1 MHMRDIMAHL
11 RDPVVQK
18 NLNMSRAIKQ
28 AARNFLE
35 QRGFMEYDTP
45 ILQPKGGEIYNPTFD
60 VQIDGDSACLGDSP
74 QMYKM
79 MLLHAGYER
88 YYQFA
93 HCFRPIA
100 HENNRET
107 RLCEF
112 IQLDLEMQIPSLE
125 ELLAFAESL
134 LREIMETLSIHA
146 EISVMD
152 GLVCRKIYGDEMKPD
167 CRKNKDAVSVVF
179 LKRMPL
185 TNGEK
190 TPIGTWIPCH
200 HIFAL
205 PSGEI
210 TDMSEETLLQMTTE
224 SFDVVINGI
233 EVGGGD
239 LRIMQ
244 RSLQEKMMEIF
255 HVKPEKYGQYL
266 AQLDNAGTLQIGGFA
281 FGLERLV
288 QALSGCGNIR
298 LTVPFDQLYE
308 GRNND
313 A

>member
-1 MHMRDIMAHL
+1 
-11 RDPVVQK
+11 
-18 NLNMSRAIKQ
+18 
-28 AARNFLE
+28 
-35 QRGFMEYDTP
+35 
-45 ILQPKGGEIYNPTFD
+45 
-60 VQIDGDSACLGDSP
+60 
-74 QMYKM
+74 
-79 MLLHAGYER
+79 
-88 YYQFA
+88 
-93 HCFRPIA
+93 
-100 HENNRET
+100 
-107 RLCEF
+107 
-112 IQLDLEMQIPSLE
+112 
-125 ELLAFAESL
+125 
-134 LREIMETLSIHA
+134 
-146 EISVMD
+146 
-152 GLVCRKIYGDEMKPD
+152 
-167 CRKNKDAVSVVF
+167 
-179 LKRMPL
+179 
-185 TNGEK
+185 
-190 TPIGTWIPCH
+190 
-200 HIFAL
+200 
-205 PSGEI
+205 
-210 TDMSEETLLQMTTE
+210 MSEETLLQMTTE